1 MYPDNV
7 TLVAA
12 ALGLGYA
19 FVVPDT
25 SFTEHSVS
33 AIAVPMGTVKVIK
46 AAAVPVVA

>member
-12 ALGLGYA
+12 LGYA
-19 FVVPDT
+19 FVAPDT